1 MRLITLY
8 GQNNYNYSRL
18 NDDRVLLEWEEE
30 QQSFSMANTTLCDSG
45 TYILYVSTYYLSKTF
60 EVNAIVAGRLKKLE
74 FTAGSH
80 DTVDYISYSF
90 EEPSMK
96 KETASEQCHEI

>member
-1 MRLITLY
+1 MY
-8 GQNNYNYSRL
+8 
-18 NDDRVLLEWEEE
+18 DDRVLLEWEEE

-80 DTVDYISYSF
+80 DTVDYYIYS
-90 EEPSMK
+90 S
-96 KETASEQCHEI
+96 